1 MLLCTLPPQP
11 FSPIP
16 DRTRYDEPLT
26 GISMVVV
33 CDRQDIL
40 SLVLVGSV
48 VLFPQA
54 PTLELATGATHGLAL
69 IRARQPR
76 VLVCIEPL
84 AEGDT
89 LALLSQAKRL
99 PAAPKILLI
108 RNSSDSQSPPMAVE
122 ACCDGI
128 LGANSVDA
136 GTVFQALRV
145 VLGGDTYRD
154 HAVTT
159 ASQNG
164 NGSGFP
170 RPQGDCK
177 LTARERQV
185 LQLIVRGYS
194 NQEISRQLHLGPSTV
209 KTHVSRLLDKLDARD
224 RTQAA
229 VRAIALRLVPWPSVE
244 HVVRRET

>member
-1 MLLCTLPPQP
+1 MLLCTRPLQVS
-11 FSPIP
+11 SPIP
-16 DRTRYDEPLT
+16 DRTQCAEPLAGT
-26 GISMVVV
+26 SMVVV

-40 SLVLVGSV
+40 SLVLISSV

-54 PTLELATGATHGLAL
+54 LNLELSTCATHGLAL
-69 IRARQPR
+69 IRTKQPQL
-76 VLVCIEPL
+76 LVCIEPL
-84 AEGDT
+84 VEGDT
-89 LALLSQAKRL
+89 LALVSQAKRL

-108 RNSSDSQSPPMAVE
+108 CNSSDSQFPDMVME

-128 LGANSVDA
+128 LGANSADA
-136 GTVFQALRV
+136 GTIFQALRV

-154 HAVTT
+154 HPVTT

-164 NGSGFP
+164 AGLNRF
-170 RPQGDCK
+170 QGDCK

-209 KTHVSRLLDKLDARD
+209 KTHVSHLLDKLDARD

-244 HVVRRET
+244 PTVRQEV

>member
-1 MLLCTLPPQP
+1 
-11 FSPIP
+11 
-16 DRTRYDEPLT
+16 
-26 GISMVVV
+26 MVVV
-33 CDRQDIL
+33 CNRQDIL
-40 SLVLVGSV
+40 SLVLISSV

-54 PTLELATGATHGLAL
+54 LTLELSTCATQGLAL
-69 IRARQPR
+69 IRSRQPQL
-76 VLVCIEPL
+76 LVCIEPL

-89 LALLSQAKRL
+89 LALVSQAKRL

-108 RNSSDSQSPPMAVE
+108 CNSSDSQLPPMPVE

-128 LGANSVDA
+128 LGTNSADA
-136 GTVFQALRV
+136 GTIFQALRV

-154 HAVTT
+154 HRDHRDHRVTT
-159 ASQNG
+159 ASR
-164 NGSGFP
+164 NGSGFN
-170 RPQGDCK
+170 RPQGDWK

-185 LQLIVRGYS
+185 LQLIARGYS

-209 KTHVSRLLDKLDARD
+209 KTHVSHLLDKLDARD

-244 HVVRRET
+244 HVVRQET

>member
-1 MLLCTLPPQP
+1 MLLCALPLQI
-11 FSPIP
+11 SAPIP
-16 DRTRYDEPLT
+16 NRSQWAEPFA

-40 SLVLVGSV
+40 SLVLISSV

-54 PTLELATGATHGLAL
+54 LNLELSTCATHGLAL
-69 IRARQPR
+69 VRARQPQL
-76 VLVCIEPL
+76 LVCIEPL
-84 AEGDT
+84 TGGDT
-89 LALLSQAKRL
+89 LALVSRAKRL
-99 PAAPKILLI
+99 PTAPKILLI
-108 RNSSDSQSPPMAVE
+108 CNSTDSQSFPMAVE

-128 LGANSVDA
+128 LGADSADA
-136 GTVFQALRV
+136 GTVFQALRTV
-145 VLGGDTYRD
+145 AGGDTYRD
-154 HAVTT
+154 HPVTT

-164 NGSGFP
+164 NGCS

-185 LQLIVRGYS
+185 LQLIVGGYS
-194 NQEISRQLHLGPSTV
+194 NREISQQLHVGPSTV

-229 VRAIALRLVPWPSVE
+229 VRAIALGLAPWPSGE
-244 HVVRRET
+244 QAVRPAP

>member
-1 MLLCTLPPQP
+1 MLLCTPPLQS
-11 FSPIP
+11 FAPIP
-16 DRTRYDEPLT
+16 NRSRWAEPFA

-40 SLVLVGSV
+40 SLVLISSV
-48 VLFPQA
+48 VLFPRGLN
-54 PTLELATGATHGLAL
+54 LELSTCATHGLSL
-69 IRARQPR
+69 VRARQPQL
-76 VLVCIEPL
+76 LVCIEPL

-99 PAAPKILLI
+99 PVAPKILLI
-108 RNSSDSQSPPMAVE
+108 CNLTDSQPSSMAME

-136 GTVFQALRV
+136 GTVFQALRRV
-145 VLGGDTYRD
+145 AGGDIYRD
-154 HAVTT
+154 HPVAT
-159 ASQNG
+159 ASQSG
-164 NGSGFP
+164 NGCSW
-170 RPQGDCK
+170 PQEHCK

-185 LQLIVRGYS
+185 LELIVRGYS
-194 NQEISRQLHLGPSTV
+194 NQEISKQLHLGPSTV

-229 VRAIALRLVPWPSVE
+229 VRAIALGLVPWPSVE
-244 HVVRRET
+244 QPVRPAP